1 MTDAHRNISAQTL
14 EYLIG
19 RTALGDKSAFSELYS
34 MMAPKLFGVCFRI
47 TREKQEAEDV
57 LQDAFVKIWQKS
69 DQYAMGRATPVAW
82 LSTIVRNQ
90 AIDRV
95 RARGKPTEQ
104 IDDHFDLPDA
114 EPSPEQQTISGQVAK
129 QIDLCLGQLKQDH
142 AQCVRRTYL
151 AGWSYQQAADE
162 LKVPINT
169 VKTWIRRSLL
179 SLKECLGNEQ

>member
-1 MTDAHRNISAQTL
+1 MTDARRDISAKTL

-19 RTALGDKSAFSELYS
+19 RTALGDKKAFAELYS
-34 MMAPKLFGVCFRI
+34 SMAPKLFGVCFRI
-47 TREKQEAEDV
+47 LRDKQEAEDV
-57 LQDAFVKIWQKS
+57 LQDAFVKIWQKA
-69 DQYAMGRATPVAW
+69 DRYAQGRATPVAW

-95 RARGKPTEQ
+95 RMRGKPTEQ
-104 IDDHFDLPDA
+104 IDDHFDLPDKD
-114 EPSPEQQTISGQVAK
+114 PTPEQHTISGQVAK
-129 QIDLCLGQLKQDH
+129 QIDLCLEELKQDH

-151 AGWSYQQAADE
+151 GGWSYQQAADE

-179 SLKECLGNEQ
+179 SLKECLGNE

>member
-34 MMAPKLFGVCFRI
+34 LMAPKLFGVCFRI
-47 TREKQEAEDV
+47 LREKQEAEDV

-95 RARGKPTEQ
+95 RSRGKPTEQ

-129 QIDLCLGQLKQDH
+129 QIDLCLEQLKQDH

-151 AGWSYQQAADE
+151 SGWSYQQAADE